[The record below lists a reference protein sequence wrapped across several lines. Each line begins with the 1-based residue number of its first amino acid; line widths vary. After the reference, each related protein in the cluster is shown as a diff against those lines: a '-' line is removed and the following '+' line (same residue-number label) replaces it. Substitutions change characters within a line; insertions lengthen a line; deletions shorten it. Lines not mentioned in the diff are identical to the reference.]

1 MREFI
6 ESLTNANVME
16 MAQDIRVIIA
26 ASILFLLA
34 AYFRWKTI
42 LVLLVAFAG
51 TITVVRFTHL
61 EEGAKFDQ
69 SLVFFGIG
77 TIVVAVVMIYILF
90 IQSD

>member
-16 MAQDIRVIIA
+16 MAQDIRVLIA
-26 ASILFLLA
+26 AGILFLLA

-51 TITVVRFTHL
+51 TITVLRFTNL
-61 EEGAKFDQ
+61 EEGAGFDQ
-69 SLVFFGIG
+69 NLLIFSLG
-77 TIVVAVVMIYILF
+77 TVVVAVVMIYILF